1 MRQVI
6 RTILQ
11 EVRQGF
17 YAVLPY
23 TPFRFVRGDE
33 RNNIVGKDFSV
44 CVGTV
49 NVRIQSG
56 CYCLHSLDVHF
67 VELRFKPFLES
78 GRVLVA
84 KEHGDSQTQLRPR
97 KLVRISGAL
106 GKSCFYSA
114 VPLERYSHALGATVG
129 P

>member
-17 YAVLPY
+17 YAILPY
-23 TPFRFVRGDE
+23 ASFRLIRGNK

-44 CVGTV
+44 CVGAV
-49 NVRIQSG
+49 NVRIESKS
-56 CYCLHSLDVHF
+56 YSLRSLNVHF
-67 VELRFKPFLES
+67 VELRFEPFLES

-84 KEHGDSQTQLRPR
+84 KEHGDNHTQLRPR
-97 KLVRISGAL
+97 KLGRISGAM
-106 GKSCFYSA
+106 GKWCFHSA
-114 VPLERYSHALGATVG
+114 VPPER
-129 P
+129 